1 YVLHVGNRHH
11 RHGFKA
17 FLAKVDCLVKGVKRH
32 HEIASEIQD
41 IKTRVCEIRERSK
54 PYSFNTFGGGAEDKT
69 WYLGRESIHGESN
82 RTAISVVGMGGVA
95 RTTLAK
101 KVADEQIATGHF
113 DCHACITSR
122 KDPCPSEV
130 NAMDGE
136 ELIGKCR
143 NFLQEKSILLC
154 SMMYGKKTWGEV
166 QYALFG
172 NDKSS
177 RIMVTTR
184 NRNVAEFC
192 KTSALVHLAQE
203 LLCRTAFQFDQEKQH
218 PLELKD
224 LSFDIAKKFEGLPLA
239 SVAISGLLNHDLPYH
254 LKSCFLFLGMFPVD
268 YVVNC
273 ARFIRLWIAEGF
285 VKQQQQQHDA
295 TAEDVARQS
304 LTQLINKNL
313 VHVELIDFNGMVREC
328 RVHGLMHELILS
340 KSDELNFFFQTSPTQ
355 LTNLNQTARHIS
367 IQNIGSNNLS
377 STIRSS
383 KAHSIIFL
391 RYKPKSLSELHKLE
405 TLDLKRSRLHQ
416 LPFEINKLSNLK
428 YFIAYS
434 DTNFQIRQ
442 GVKIHGNVQ
451 SLKSIEKLYLVDVDA
466 GKSFD
471 LVSEL
476 GKRWDALCNAIE
488 QMSLHQSL
496 QIISAKEEEPLQL
509 QSMTSPL
516 LLYCLR
522 LQARL
527 EKLPHWISDL
537 KCLIPLNILGELPK
551 LLELFLYKGCNGTQ
565 VHFESGY
572 IPALKILILEKL
584 DRLNRLAID
593 ENALHLVEHL
603 FIGSCQQ
610 LKMLPSDICHIKCL
624 SVFEV
629 SLMSKEFVRRML
641 PGVDEDH
648 WKVQNIANVH
658 VYIINTEQQY
668 LAYKLGDSTLL
679 DSLN

>member
-1 YVLHVGNRHH
+1 MFVIYVIMDEYVLHVGNRHH

-82 RTAISVVGMGGVA
+82 RTAISV
-95 RTTLAK
+95 

-113 DCHACITSR
+113 DCHACITVSIIQGGGST
-122 KDPCPSEV
+122 KDHDKKLS
-130 NAMDGE
+130 AGE
-136 ELIGKCR
+136 EYFVVFDDNYGDNKEQERCR
-143 NFLQEKSILLC
+143 VLQNISTC
-154 SMMYGKKTWGEV
+154 SC
-166 QYALFG
+166 
-172 NDKSS
+172 S
-177 RIMVTTR
+177 
-184 NRNVAEFC
+184 
-192 KTSALVHLAQE
+192 
-203 LLCRTAFQFDQEKQH
+203 TAFQFDQEKQH

-239 SVAISGLLNHDLPYH
+239 N
-254 LKSCFLFLGMFPVD
+254 
-268 YVVNC
+268 YV
-273 ARFIRLWIAEGF
+273 GF

-313 VHVELIDFNGMVREC
+313 VHVELIDFNGM
-328 RVHGLMHELILS
+328 LILS

-391 RYKPKSLSELHKLE
+391 RELHWIAWLRNCRIGKSVAPEILKCKRYKPKSLSELHKLE
-405 TLDLKRSRLHQ
+405 TLDLKRS
-416 LPFEINKLSNLK
+416 P
-428 YFIAYS
+428 YS

>member
-1 YVLHVGNRHH
+1 MDEYVLHVGNRHH

-69 WYLGRESIHGESN
+69 WL
-82 RTAISVVGMGGVA
+82 VGMGGVA

-113 DCHACITSR
+113 DCHACITVSIIQGGGST
-122 KDPCPSEV
+122 KDH
-130 NAMDGE
+130 D
-136 ELIGKCR
+136 K
-143 NFLQEKSILLC
+143 EKSILLC

-192 KTSALVHLAQE
+192 KTSALVHV
-203 LLCRTAFQFDQEKQH
+203 R
-218 PLELKD
+218 ELK
-224 LSFDIAKKFEGLPLA
+224 P
-239 SVAISGLLNHDLPYH
+239 LPYSWH
-254 LKSCFLFLGMFPVD
+254 KNSYAEQHFNSTKRSNIPWN

-313 VHVELIDFNGMVREC
+313 VHVELIDFNGMILRELHWIAWLRNC
-328 RVHGLMHELILS
+328 RIGKSVAPEIL
-340 KSDELNFFFQTSPTQ
+340 KC
-355 LTNLNQTARHIS
+355 
-367 IQNIGSNNLS
+367 
-377 STIRSS
+377 
-383 KAHSIIFL
+383 K

-476 GKRWDALCNAIE
+476 GKLKNLRKLGITNLKSEGGMLCAMLLSKCPSINHYRLSQQKRRNLCN
-488 QMSLHQSL
+488 
-496 QIISAKEEEPLQL
+496 
-509 QSMTSPL
+509 
-516 LLYCLR
+516 
-522 LQARL
+522 
-527 EKLPHWISDL
+527 
-537 KCLIPLNILGELPK
+537 
-551 LLELFLYKGCNGTQ
+551 CNQ
-565 VHFESGY
+565 
-572 IPALKILILEKL
+572 
-584 DRLNRLAID
+584 
-593 ENALHLVEHL
+593 
-603 FIGSCQQ
+603 
-610 LKMLPSDICHIKCL
+610 
-624 SVFEV
+624 
-629 SLMSKEFVRRML
+629 
-641 PGVDEDH
+641 
-648 WKVQNIANVH
+648 
-658 VYIINTEQQY
+658 
-668 LAYKLGDSTLL
+668 
-679 DSLN
+679 